1 MDRTRIETIVRASL
15 RSLADGSD
23 VELPSDFS
31 MTQAEYDEK
40 DGALKVQPVDP
51 RLREESTAKPPPNP
65 FGLGENSG
73 SGQDNQ
79 VPPDRERAH
88 SVAPHADGGLG
99 TQGLG
104 NSALA
109 APLGWNAPLL

>member
-1 MDRTRIETIVRASL
+1 MDRTRIETMVRASL

-40 DGALKVQPVDP
+40 GGALKVQPVDP
-51 RLREESTAKPPPNP
+51 RLREERRRASANP

-109 APLGWNAPLL
+109 APLGWNALLL